1 MNQDFLDLLSALSA
15 ADARFLVVGAY
26 AVGVHGRPRATKDL
40 DVWVEASAENA
51 AKVLRGLREFGA
63 PVGDLSERDLEVP
76 GTGFKMGEPP
86 ARIDI
91 LTQIEGVRFED
102 AWPNRL
108 ETAFGAVRCGVIGM
122 ADLLANK
129 RAAGRP
135 QDLADV
141 AALERLSR
149 TKGSPLTKP
158 GAA

>member
-1 MNQDFLDLLSALSA
+1 MNADFLDLLTALCA

-40 DVWVEASAENA
+40 DVWIEASPENA
-51 AKVLRGLREFGA
+51 RKVLRALREFGA
-63 PVGDLSERDLEVP
+63 PLGDLTEQDFEHP

-102 AWPNRL
+102 AWPRRL
-108 ETAFGAVRCGVIGM
+108 GTTFGSVKCAVIGRD
-122 ADLLANK
+122 DLLINK

-141 AALERLSR
+141 DALERLPAGKRR
-149 TKGSPLTKP
+149 T
-158 GAA
+158 